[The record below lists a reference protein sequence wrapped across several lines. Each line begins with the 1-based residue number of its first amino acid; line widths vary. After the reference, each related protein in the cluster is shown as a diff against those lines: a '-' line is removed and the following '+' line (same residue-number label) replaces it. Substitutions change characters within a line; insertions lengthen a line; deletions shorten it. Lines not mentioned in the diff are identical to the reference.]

1 MFNSEKGIKLHRYF
15 IKNYKKNTIAIFFS
29 FALTFMLLTVMLVL
43 IHTNHKISNIQLK
56 TEFTPSDCYVDGL
69 SGEQIELLQN
79 DPEIKWTALQ
89 QGTYD
94 LYGHNGQKVY
104 LTKNDDAAIT
114 MMTKITDGRLPKIR
128 RNCC

>member
-56 TEFTPSDCYVDGL
+56 TEFKP
-69 SGEQIELLQN
+69 
-79 DPEIKWTALQ
+79 
-89 QGTYD
+89 
-94 LYGHNGQKVY
+94 
-104 LTKNDDAAIT
+104 
-114 MMTKITDGRLPKIR
+114 
-128 RNCC
+128 

>member
-1 MFNSEKGIKLHRYF
+1 MGQMAEPLPDSQQLCKLIQIPFIRLLFIQKKGHHD
-15 IKNYKKNTIAIFFS
+15 IFPGG
-29 FALTFMLLTVMLVL
+29 
-43 IHTNHKISNIQLK
+43 Q
-56 TEFTPSDCYVDGL
+56 D
-69 SGEQIELLQN
+69 GEQIELLQN

-114 MMTKITDGRLPKIR
+114 MMTKITDGRLPQKSGEIVAER
-128 RNCC
+128 GV